1 MNFSLQN
8 SWLGVR
14 CMLIANRG
22 ECALR
27 IIRTCKKLGIKTV
40 AIITEQDYSSP
51 HANAADNHFTVSSY
65 TNIDDI
71 VRAGRKGG
79 VDSVHPGYGFLS
91 ENSLFAKACIEAN
104 IVWIGPSPEVMDKF
118 ASKTT
123 AKEIA
128 NSCNVPC
135 SPGSPAINDVALAVE
150 WANKIGFPII
160 LKPSGGGG
168 GIGMQVCRSDEDVI
182 THFTQTSNLA
192 ERLFGDGTV
201 FLEKF
206 VEFGRHIEVQV
217 FGDGQGNVITL
228 GERECSIQRRFQKII
243 EESPSPGLTDE
254 LRQKAWAIA
263 KRLCEG
269 IKYESAGTVEFI
281 FDDNTSEFYF
291 LEVNTRLQV
300 EHGVTEQVSRLAV
313 GPFKEEQKLD
323 IVEWMIRQG
332 DKQTAINLK
341 EIQHRS
347 VGSSIQ
353 VRVYAE
359 DPTKSFTPTS
369 GVLGECELPTHLPG
383 SRFESWVYRGCEITP
398 NYDPMIVKI
407 LQWGSTRREARTRLL
422 KCLDETHVRG
432 PPNNLNFLSTFI
444 AGEAF
449 VTGQTFTRT
458 LDTYEYSGPYIEIIR
473 AGMNTT
479 VQDFPGRTDRG
490 LWRIGVPPSG
500 PMDHLNLRMANSL
513 VGNSDDAAALEVT
526 VLGPCMKFHCNSYV
540 AVAGAPFS
548 LKLNGITAPMYTL
561 LHVKKNDVLNVEGL
575 STGNGSRC
583 YIAVAGGIDVP
594 VYLGSRST
602 FTKGG
607 FGGYQ
612 GRELRAGDVLS
623 LGNAS
628 FQSMSSSKVVPMDLR
643 PQYTNNWIIGV
654 LPGPMANPDF
664 MLDSDI
670 EMLMETSWKVHHNS
684 NRLGIRLDGPAPQW
698 ARPNGG
704 EGGSHP
710 SNIHDCEYAI
720 GTINFTGNMPI
731 IIAHDGPSLGGFVCP
746 ITIVRSELWKVGQVK
761 AGDLIKFQLMTVEDA
776 VATRVKQNAEIKAL
790 QPVIKDTIMNHDS
803 LIGLS
808 NQATAAVLVDIPPNE
823 EMHHPGMT
831 VRMAGDSYVLVGYG
845 PMKLDIRLRVR
856 IHQLEKRLL
865 EENPIGLE
873 ETAPGVRSLQ
883 IRYDPMK
890 LPLPDLLN
898 MIKSLDINLPRL
910 ENYVLPTKVFKLP
923 MAWNTSGVTTALE
936 RYMKSFRPEAPYLP
950 SNISFIGANNGVSV
964 NDVHEKVYTASYMCL
979 GLGDV
984 YLGACCAVPV
994 DPRHR
999 LVVPKFNPAR
1009 TYTEEGTVG
1018 LGGAYMC
1025 IYPMDSPG
1033 GYQLVGR
1040 TLPIW
1045 NTWGKNSPSKIFTP
1059 EKPWMLEMFDQIRFF
1074 ECTEDELNV
1083 YREQFRAGT
1092 FEPIIEY
1099 EDFNIAEYSKMLNSI
1114 EGEVNIYQEQQRK
1127 AAAVQNELEVESLA
1141 RLGDILE
1148 EADSEKV
1155 NDMVIELPIGCKF
1168 AESPVTAKI
1177 WEIRKEPGDIVAKGD
1192 VIMILE
1198 AMKMEFNVESPC
1210 NGTLKTL
1217 LGEKGNMVN
1226 LGDNLAIIES
1236 ADIEEA
1242 VKEEN
1247 HVMGPRHS
1255 LQIRS
1260 LLKSYQNN
1268 EVTPTQIIKQIYNDL
1283 KTSGADTKGS
1293 IWITLNE
1300 EDAVINAA
1308 ASVEGAGMASKPL
1321 YGIPFVVKDNYDV
1334 AGMPTTAAC
1343 PDYSY
1348 IPVQSATCI
1357 QKLLDAGAILIGK
1370 SNLDQF
1376 ATGLVGTRSP
1386 YGCCEN
1392 SFDPSYISGGSSS
1405 GSAVSLARGFCS
1417 FSLGTDTAGS
1427 GRVPAQFNNLVGLK
1441 PSKGRISC
1449 TGMVPACKSLDCAS
1463 IFALSAK
1470 DAELVL
1476 DVMTGYDTTDP
1487 FSNDRYSPSMEMPV
1501 LKRGFKFGVPRAD
1514 QLAFFGD
1521 KNSSTLFNTACDQ
1534 LKQLGGTPVEIDFAP
1549 FRETADL
1556 LYEGPWVAERMSVI
1570 EKMYRETPEK
1580 VLATTRAVIGKA
1592 DKFNAV
1598 DCFRAIYRLE
1608 DLRKVVAP
1616 MWDTMDV
1623 LVTPTAGTIY
1633 TIDQVNADPVQKNT
1647 DMGYYTNFMNLL
1659 DMTAIAIPT
1668 GFGENNLPYSITVSA
1683 PAPCDKMLLSF
1694 ADQYQRATRLTL
1706 GQTAEQ
1712 LLV

>member
-1 MNFSLQN
+1 MCRAD

-27 IIRTCKKLGIKTV
+27 IIRTCKKLGISTI

-51 HANAADNHFTVSSY
+51 HANIADKKFTVSSY

-71 VRAGRKGG
+71 VRAGKEGG
-79 VDSVHPGYGFLS
+79 ADSVHPGYGFLS
-91 ENSLFAKACIEAN
+91 ENSLFAKACIEEN
-104 IVWIGPSPEVMDKF
+104 INWIGPSPEVMDKF

-128 NSCNVPC
+128 QICNVPC
-135 SPGSPAINDVALAVE
+135 SPGSPAINDVTIAVE
-150 WANKIGFPII
+150 WANKIGYPII

-168 GIGMQVCRSDEDVI
+168 GIGMQVCRSNEDVI

-192 ERLFGDGTV
+192 DRLFGDGTV

-217 FGDGQGNVITL
+217 FGDGKGNVITL

-243 EESPSPGLTDE
+243 EESPAPGLTDE
-254 LRQKAWAIA
+254 LRQKVWTIA

-269 IKYESAGTVEFI
+269 INYESAGTVEFI

-300 EHGVTEQVSRLAV
+300 EHGVTEQVSRLTV
-313 GPFKEEQKLD
+313 GPFDEEQELD

-332 DKQTAINLK
+332 NQQTAINLK
-341 EIQHRS
+341 EVTHRS

-369 GVLGECELPTHLPG
+369 GVLQECMLPTHLPG

-398 NYDPMIVKI
+398 YYDPMIVKI

-422 KCLDETHVRG
+422 QCLDETHIRG

-458 LDTYEYSGPYIEIIR
+458 LDNYEYSGPYIEILR

-479 VQDFPGRTDRG
+479 IQDYPGRTDRG

-500 PMDHLNLRMANSL
+500 PMDHLNFRMSNSL

-526 VLGPCMKFHCNSYV
+526 VLGPCMKFHSTSSV
-540 AVAGAPFS
+540 AITGAPYL
-548 LKLNGITAPMYTL
+548 LKLNGVAAPMYTV

-575 STGNGSRC
+575 STGGGSRC
-583 YIAVAGGIDVP
+583 YIAVTGGFDVP

-623 LGNAS
+623 LGEL
-628 FQSMSSSKVVPMDLR
+628 SSQNISNRVVPMDLR
-643 PQYTNNWIIGV
+643 PQYTNNWVIGV

-684 NRLGIRLDGPAPQW
+684 NRLGIRLSGPTPEW
-698 ARPNGG
+698 SRPDGG

-746 ITIVRSELWKVGQVK
+746 ITIVKSQLWKIGQVK
-761 AGDLIKFQLMTVEDA
+761 AGDTIKFKLMTIEDA
-776 VATRVKQNAEIKAL
+776 VTTRVQQNAEIESLKPINKSSIL
-790 QPVIKDTIMNHDS
+790 NHTS

-808 NQATAAVLVDIPPNE
+808 NQTTAAILVDVPRNE
-823 EMHHPGMT
+823 KMDHPGMT
-831 VRMAGDSYVLVGYG
+831 VRMAGDSYVLLEYG
-845 PMKLDIRLRVR
+845 PMILDIRLRVR
-856 IHQLEKRLL
+856 IHQFEQRLL

-883 IRYDPMK
+883 IRYNPIK

-898 MIKSLDINLPRL
+898 IIKSIDINLPKL
-910 ENYVLPTKVFKLP
+910 EDYKLRTKVFKLP
-923 MAWNTSGVTTALE
+923 MAWNTSGVTSALE
-936 RYMKSFRPEAPYLP
+936 KYMKSFRPEAPYLP
-950 SNISFIGANNGVSV
+950 SNINFIGANNGVTV
-964 NDVHEKVYTASYMCL
+964 DDVHSKVYSASYMCL

-1018 LGGAYMC
+1018 LGGSYMC

-1045 NTWGKNSPSKIFTP
+1045 NTWGKNSPSNIFTP
-1059 EKPWMLEMFDQIRFF
+1059 EKPWMFEMFDQIRFF
-1074 ECTEDELNV
+1074 ECNEVELNE

-1092 FEPIIEY
+1092 FEPTIEY
-1099 EDFNIAEYSKMLNSI
+1099 EIFDVAEYSKMLNNI
-1114 EGEVNIYQEQQRK
+1114 EGEVNIYKEQQRN
-1127 AAAVQNELEVESLA
+1127 AAAVQNQLEVESLL
-1141 RLGDILE
+1141 RLGDMLNE
-1148 EADSEKV
+1148 EEEDKV
-1155 NDMVIELPIGCKF
+1155 NDIVVEVHIGCKIV
-1168 AESPVTAKI
+1168 ESPVTAKV
-1177 WEIRKEPGDIVAKGD
+1177 WEVRKDSGDAVVKGD
-1192 VIMILE
+1192 VIMVLE
-1198 AMKMEFNVESPC
+1198 AMKMEFNVESHC
-1210 NGTLKTL
+1210 NGILKTI
-1217 LGEKGNMVN
+1217 LGEKGSMVN
-1226 LGDNLAIIES
+1226 RGDNLAIIECTYL
-1236 ADIEEA
+1236 EEA
-1242 VKEEN
+1242 VPAEDTTQ
-1247 HVMGPRHS
+1247 GTRRS
-1255 LQIRS
+1255 LQIRA
-1260 LLKSYQNN
+1260 LLKAYENN
-1268 EVTPTQIIKQIYNDL
+1268 EVTPTQIMKQIYTDL
-1283 KTSGADTKGS
+1283 KTTGADTKGN

-1300 EDAVINAA
+1300 EDAVMKAA
-1308 ASVEGAGMASKPL
+1308 ASVEEADMASMPL

-1348 IPVQSATCI
+1348 ISSHSATCI

-1392 SFDPSYISGGSSS
+1392 SFDPAYISGGSSS

-1427 GRVPAQFNNLVGLK
+1427 GRVPAQFNNVIGLK

-1487 FSNDRYSPSMEMPV
+1487 FSNDRYSPSMEMPML
-1501 LKRGFKFGVPRAD
+1501 LKGFKFGVPRAD
-1514 QLAFFGD
+1514 QLEFFED
-1521 KNSSTLFNTACDQ
+1521 KDSAALFNTACDQ
-1534 LKQLGGTPVEIDFAP
+1534 LIKLGGAPVEIDFAP

-1598 DCFRAIYRLE
+1598 DCFRAMYRLE

-1616 MWDTMDV
+1616 IWDNIDI

-1668 GFGENNLPYSITVSA
+1668 GFGENKLPYSITVSA
-1683 PAPCDKMLLSF
+1683 PAPCDKMLLTL
-1694 ADQYQRATRLTL
+1694 ADQYQRATGLTL

-1712 LLV
+1712 LFV